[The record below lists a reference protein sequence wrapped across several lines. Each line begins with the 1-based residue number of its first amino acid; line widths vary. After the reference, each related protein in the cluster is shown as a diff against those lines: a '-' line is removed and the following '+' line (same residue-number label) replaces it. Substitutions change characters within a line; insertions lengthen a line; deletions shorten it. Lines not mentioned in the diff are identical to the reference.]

1 MSNRVYN
8 FGAGPAMLPTEVMER
23 ARDEFLDF
31 QGMGA
36 SVIEISHRSKE
47 FGAVLDKTDALL
59 RELAG
64 IPEEYEILY
73 VHGGA
78 QMQFS
83 AIPLNLLDRNP
94 AHKAAYVETGNF
106 ATLARKEAQR
116 FGNITVAASSEDTNF
131 NRIPDFDA
139 SSLDSDT
146 SYLHITSNNTIFGTR
161 WQQFPDAGDIP
172 LVADMTSELLSREL
186 DIRRFGV
193 IFAGLQKN
201 LGPSGMATVIIRK
214 DLLGKALPHTPGLLD
229 YSVYAKNH
237 SMSNTAN
244 TFAIYM
250 MGLVLEWLKKEGG
263 VGAIEKLNARKAE
276 LLYDVID
283 SSDLYLGTAE
293 TDSRS
298 HMNVTFNLAN
308 PDLEKAFL
316 DEALQNGLYALKGHR
331 LVGGIRASIYNAMP
345 LAGCEALTGFM
356 QDFERRNG

>member
-8 FGAGPAMLPTEVMER
+8 FGAGPAMLPTEVMEQ
-23 ARDEFLDF
+23 AREEFLDY

-36 SVIEISHRSKE
+36 SIIEISHRSKE
-47 FGAVLDKTDALL
+47 FGAVLDKTDHRL

-64 IPEEYEILY
+64 IPDDYEILY

-83 AIPLNLLDRNP
+83 AIPLNLLDHNP

-106 ATLARKEAQR
+106 ARLARKEAER
-116 FGNITVAASSEDTNF
+116 FGNITVAATSEDTNF
-131 NRIPDFDA
+131 NRIPDFNA
-139 SSLDSDT
+139 SSLDPDT

-250 MGLVLEWLKKEGG
+250 MGLVLDWLKEQGG
-263 VGAIEKLNARKAE
+263 VSAIERVNAEKAA
-276 LLYDVID
+276 LLYNVID
-283 SSDLYLGTAE
+283 NSELYLGTAQE
-293 TDSRS
+293 DSRS

-308 PDLEKAFL
+308 PELEKAFL
-316 DEALQNGLYALKGHR
+316 DEALQHDLYALKGHR

-345 LAGCEALTGFM
+345 LAGCQALADFM
-356 QDFERRNG
+356 QDFERRS

>member
-8 FGAGPAMLPTEVMER
+8 FGAGPAMLPTEVMEK

-47 FGAVLDKTDALL
+47 FGTVLDRTDELL

-64 IPEEYEILY
+64 IPDDYEILY

-106 ATLARKEAQR
+106 ARLARKEAER
-116 FGNITVAASSEDTNF
+116 FGDIRVVASSEDTHF
-131 NRIPDFDA
+131 DRIPAFDPTT
-139 SSLDSDT
+139 LDPDT

-161 WQQFPDAGDIP
+161 WQQFPDTGDIP

-186 DIRRFGV
+186 DVRRFGV

-201 LGPSGMATVIIRK
+201 LGPSGLATVIIRK

-250 MGLVLEWLKKEGG
+250 MGLVLEWLKAQGG
-263 VGAIEKLNARKAE
+263 VGAIEKINADKAQ

-283 SSDLYLGTAE
+283 NSDLYLGTARTE
-293 TDSRS
+293 SRS
-298 HMNVTFNLAN
+298 HMNVTFNLSH
-308 PDLEKAFL
+308 PELEKAFL
-316 DEALQNGLYALKGHR
+316 EEALQKGLYALKGHR

-345 LAGCEALTGFM
+345 MEGCRALADFM